1 MSKLLNKLKMKK
13 SLKAQIESE
22 QSSGS
27 KKDTR
32 FLNYYDL
39 KPNEKMTVLLMPF
52 AEGEMWHKYKVHG
65 PNLKHQGKYVKGIG
79 SVNCAYASSGEDCP
93 ACQMGFNL
101 LELERDTGDKSY
113 KDEAKKWFG
122 KQYTVMQCVV
132 LESPVEILESP
143 DKNEVKLFAVPYGI
157 EKMITN
163 SIQEGIIPE
172 DEMFMT
178 PLVIKKEGGDKG
190 TFASYNNSFFARHV
204 VDEETLEAFDDLIV
218 EPYVLEELI
227 GDAFPKASTTQ
238 EVQEWFDKA
247 EELYM
252 KATGQAGD
260 EEEEEEEQA
269 PPTKKTSPL
278 RDRMKK
284 SAEKEEQ
291 PEQPDYDEDV
301 PMNLNKEEDQEQEE
315 EKKPTSS
322 VRERL
327 ARLRR

>member
-1 MSKLLNKLKMKK
+1 
-13 SLKAQIESE
+13 
-22 QSSGS
+22 
-27 KKDTR
+27 
-32 FLNYYDL
+32 
-39 KPNEKMTVLLMPF
+39 
-52 AEGEMWHKYKVHG
+52 
-65 PNLKHQGKYVKGIG
+65 
-79 SVNCAYASSGEDCP
+79 
-93 ACQMGFNL
+93 
-101 LELERDTGDKSY
+101 
-113 KDEAKKWFG
+113 
-122 KQYTVMQCVV
+122 
-132 LESPVEILESP
+132 
-143 DKNEVKLFAVPYGI
+143 
-157 EKMITN
+157 MITN

-190 TFASYNNSFFARHV
+190 TFASYDNSFFARHV

-227 GDAFPKASTTQ
+227 GDAFPKASTTE

-260 EEEEEEEQA
+260 EEEEEEEEKA
-269 PPTKKTSPL
+269 PPKKTSPL

-284 SAEKEEQ
+284 TAEKEEQ

-301 PMNLNKEEDQEQEE
+301 PMNLNKEEDQEQEQEE